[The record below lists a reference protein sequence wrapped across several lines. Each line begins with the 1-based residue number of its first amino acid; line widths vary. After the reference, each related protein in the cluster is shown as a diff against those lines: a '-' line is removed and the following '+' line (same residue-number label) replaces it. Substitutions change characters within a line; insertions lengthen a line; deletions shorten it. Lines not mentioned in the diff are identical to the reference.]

1 MTLNKKHLIG
11 AFAVA
16 LFLYLIYDSFFQP
29 SEKDLKGDF
38 TEVSFFRNEQNT
50 GPVIRI
56 YAVTV
61 SDTLWKEMQTYGDY
75 KPHNKYGNTKVYF
88 FLNSGPSPTELYE
101 GDENFDARYQE
112 NCIAKYEKGTMS
124 QVVLVKHPFKT

>member
-1 MTLNKKHLIG
+1 MRLNKKHLIG
-11 AFAVA
+11 SFAVI

-29 SEKDLKGDF
+29 SEKDLKGNL

-50 GPVIRI
+50 GPIIRI

-88 FLNSGPSPTELYE
+88 FLNSGPAPTELYE
-101 GDENFDARYQE
+101 GSKNFDEQYQE

-124 QVVLVKHPFKT
+124 QVVLVKHPFKK